1 MKHLTDKIQTVCEP
15 FNLGPDGIR
24 IDVSPQKLAS
34 AWLRLESKD
43 DLFALATAF
52 HAAGIRLATTTVYQ
66 PDPKNRPDC
75 HEVTYHFM
83 LEGLPVTVTVS
94 VEDGEAL
101 PSVTSLY
108 PNADWEERELM
119 ELCDVPV
126 SDHPNP
132 RRLFLDES
140 VNAGIFDKYVA
151 MSELTNLANA
161 DAVWKRI
168 REECQTADAGTEP
181 AAINDQSTRQ
191 ETLQ

>member
-1 MKHLTDKIQTVCEP
+1 MKHLIDIITPLCQQFPLTE
-15 FNLGPDGIR
+15 DGLHV
-24 IDVSPQKLAS
+24 DVSPQKLWS
-34 AWLRLESKD
+34 AWLTLANKD
-43 DLFALATAF
+43 DLFPLAEAF
-52 HAAGIRLATTTVYQ
+52 HKEGVRLATTTVYQ

-94 VEDGEAL
+94 VTGDEAL
-101 PSVTSLY
+101 PSITSLY

-119 ELCDVPV
+119 ELCNVPV
-126 SDHPNP
+126 SNHPNP

-151 MSELTNLANA
+151 MSELTDLANA

-168 REECQTADAGTEP
+168 REECRTSEADANTDTISLP
-181 AAINDQSTRQ
+181 SANQ
-191 ETLQ
+191 EASS